1 MYAASIRGRG
11 ALNGRESLGRSL
23 TWRHQESGR
32 PCYTLIR
39 EQGQQAG
46 NPIDV
51 DGYSGTGYWP
61 HRRMIQRNAGTQL
74 AAVIILTA
82 FRVSLGMVDIQ
93 RRNNVAVHLIV
104 PVRMPMHMRAK
115 ATKASLQAK
124 QQQHGD
130 EAREHQ

>member
-39 EQGQQAG
+39 EQGQHAG
-46 NPIDV
+46 SPIDV
-51 DGYSGTGYWP
+51 DRQSGTGYWP
-61 HRRMIQRNAGTQL
+61 DRRMIQRDAGAQL
-74 AAVIILTA
+74 AAVIILAA
-82 FRVSLGMVDIQ
+82 FRMSLGMVDIQ
-93 RRNNVAVHLIV
+93 RGNNVAVHLIM

-115 ATKASLQAK
+115 ATQASQQAK
-124 QQQHGD
+124 EQQDGD